1 MELIKEFYIL
11 IGRIITILP
20 LMLAV
25 TLVMGKRSIAELPVF
40 DFLIIVILGAVVGA
54 DIADPEIKHIY
65 TTVAIILIGIF
76 HIIVSKLKVKYR
88 KFGHVITFEPTIVI
102 QEGKFIVKNL
112 RKIRYSIDNILQML
126 REKDIFDIND
136 VHIGIVEANG
146 NISILKKTNKTE
158 VTIEDLNLQKGTSSL
173 SYPVIIE
180 GEVYKNVLSKLNLT
194 EEWLNQQLINIG
206 VKSEKEIFFASVN
219 NKNEFHASLKSFM
232 EDGENIVPI
241 YH

>member
-232 EDGENIVPI
+232 EDGENIVLI

>member
-1 MELIKEFYIL
+1 MIQ
-11 IGRIITILP
+11 
-20 LMLAV
+20 V
-25 TLVMGKRSIAELPVF
+25 
-40 DFLIIVILGAVVGA
+40 D
-54 DIADPEIKHIY
+54 IKHIY

-146 NISILKKTNKTE
+146 NIL
-158 VTIEDLNLQKGTSSL
+158 
-173 SYPVIIE
+173 
-180 GEVYKNVLSKLNLT
+180 
-194 EEWLNQQLINIG
+194 
-206 VKSEKEIFFASVN
+206 
-219 NKNEFHASLKSFM
+219 
-232 EDGENIVPI
+232 
-241 YH
+241 

>member
-136 VHIGIVEANG
+136 VHIGIVEGNG

-158 VTIEDLNLQKGTSSL
+158 VTIEDLNLQKVTSSL

>member
-1 MELIKEFYIL
+1 
-11 IGRIITILP
+11 
-20 LMLAV
+20 MLAV
-25 TLVMGKRSIAELPVF
+25 TLVMGKQSITELPVF
-40 DFLIIVILGAVVGA
+40 DFLIILILGAVVGA

>member
-20 LMLAV
+20 LMVAV

-173 SYPVIIE
+173 SYTVIIE

-241 YH
+241 